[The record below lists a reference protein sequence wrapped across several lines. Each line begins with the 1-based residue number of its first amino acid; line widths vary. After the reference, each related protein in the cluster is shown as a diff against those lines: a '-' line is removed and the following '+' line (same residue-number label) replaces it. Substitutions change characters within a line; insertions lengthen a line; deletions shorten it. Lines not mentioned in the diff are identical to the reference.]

1 MSLTLRIILLIGSL
15 ISFYLC
21 VKKIKQAKLKVE
33 NSITW
38 MMGSFV
44 LILMSIFD
52 QAVQW
57 LANKLGFMASVN
69 FVFFII
75 IVFLLIQ
82 VFIDNIRLS
91 TLNEKI
97 KNLNHYI
104 ALKENADEREKN
116 KNSKE

>member
-1 MSLTLRIILLIGSL
+1 MSLTLRIILLVSSL
-15 ISFYLC
+15 VSFYLC

-38 MMGSFV
+38 MIGSFI
-44 LILMSIFD
+44 LILMRIFD
-52 QAVQW
+52 NAVGW

-91 TLNEKI
+91 ILNEKI

-104 ALKENADEREKN
+104 ALKENADERKEN
-116 KNSKE
+116 KKK

>member
-1 MSLTLRIILLIGSL
+1 MSLTLRIILFVGSL
-15 ISFYLC
+15 VSFYLC

-38 MMGSFV
+38 MVGSFI
-44 LILMSIFD
+44 LILMSIFEN
-52 QAVQW
+52 AVGW
-57 LANKLGFMASVN
+57 IANKFVFMYSAN

-91 TLNEKI
+91 ILNEKI

-104 ALKENADEREKN
+104 ALKENADERKANN
-116 KNSKE
+116 KK